1 MARIAVSDLYWSDKP
16 RIRVN
21 WWVILIHLLPT
32 RTIGSPPAV
41 KGPFR
46 APQSTDHKSTEDR
59 TRPSA
64 PLQMSLTK
72 ENMVAMNMDVTPEE
86 LRTRRTAALLNV
98 QFGESASSILWSQS
112 APRDILSRRHRQHL
126 NIAKKMAA
134 RPDVSVPAGATDQP
148 LSYAVQRHT
157 EEKARARQDGQ
168 DFNRRL
174 GRLNRQAVKRVDKKA
189 RVAKNQRS
197 TPRPADEKNRL
208 PSQPCY
214 PSSIQYRPNKHPK
227 RR

>member
-1 MARIAVSDLYWSDKP
+1 M
-16 RIRVN
+16 
-21 WWVILIHLLPT
+21 
-32 RTIGSPPAV
+32 
-41 KGPFR
+41 
-46 APQSTDHKSTEDR
+46 APQPEPTVHKSVDDR
-59 TRPSA
+59 TELSA
-64 PLQMSLTK
+64 PVYMPLTTK
-72 ENMVAMNMDVTPEE
+72 NVVAMNMDITPEE

-126 NIAKKMAA
+126 NIANKMAA
-134 RPDVSVPAGATDQP
+134 RPDMSVPVGAIDQP

-197 TPRPADEKNRL
+197 TPPPADKKNRL

-214 PSSIQYRPNKHPK
+214 PSSIQYRPNKHPT